1 MKKMAIFLVCFT
13 LLLFLQ
19 GQAWAASIDLND
31 FYADQSVTVASDGSS
46 AILAEDSSLASVLL
60 SNDPGRG
67 EPGIDISLDAMSITF
82 DYDFAEGIGNADEFY
97 AWLFDPSTYSVLEDS
112 DGNPL
117 DFWTE
122 ETGSGTVTWNLLGTS
137 FLGSN
142 VGMEFQLNVLPGDS
156 STESWVTV
164 SNVNINPVPVPATL
178 LLLGSGLAG
187 LFVARKTK
195 QKMQK
200 N

>member
-1 MKKMAIFLVCFT
+1 MEGDTHEKDGYFLVCFA

-97 AWLFDPSTYSVLEDS
+97 AWLFDPSTYSVLD
-112 DGNPL
+112 
-117 DFWTE
+117 
-122 ETGSGTVTWNLLGTS
+122 
-137 FLGSN
+137 
-142 VGMEFQLNVLPGDS
+142 
-156 STESWVTV
+156 
-164 SNVNINPVPVPATL
+164 
-178 LLLGSGLAG
+178 
-187 LFVARKTK
+187 
-195 QKMQK
+195 
-200 N
+200 